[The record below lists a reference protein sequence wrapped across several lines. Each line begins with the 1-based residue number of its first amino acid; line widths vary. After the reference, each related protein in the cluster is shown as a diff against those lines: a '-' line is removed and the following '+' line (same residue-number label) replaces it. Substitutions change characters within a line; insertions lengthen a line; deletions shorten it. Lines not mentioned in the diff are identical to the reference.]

1 MVVATKKEKVKNRPV
16 LVLCPALLTG
26 EDLFKKTIQSL
37 NKTYDVFVPEL
48 YRYQNMQDCA
58 AKILKKIPT
67 KEFFL
72 GGISMGGYVSFE
84 IYRQAPER
92 VKKLILIDTNPFAEN
107 FQTIEQRKKA
117 IEAAQ
122 KNGFET
128 IFEKT
133 LYKMLSVEHQ
143 NDEKMKKILTDMAKK
158 IGLKGY
164 INEQNIIMTR
174 PSSVPTLSQIICP
187 TLVVCGELDVLAT
200 PSMMQDHTHFIR
212 DVENVLISDAGHFP
226 PLENPKEFTAV
237 LKKFLKKKTVIYST
251 IIAP

>member
-1 MVVATKKEKVKNRPV
+1 MVEPKKKVEENRPL

-37 NKTYDVFVPEL
+37 SKTYDIFVPEL

-58 AKILKKIPT
+58 AKILKKIKQ

-107 FQTIEQRKKA
+107 FQTIEQRKQTIA
-117 IEAAQ
+117 SAQ

-128 IFEKT
+128 IFDKT

-143 NDEKMKKILTDMAKK
+143 NDENMKKVLTDMANK

-164 INEQNIIMTR
+164 INEQHVIMTR
-174 PSSVPTLSQIICP
+174 PSSIPTLSLISCP
-187 TLVVCGELDVLAT
+187 TLVVCGELDALST
-200 PSMMQDHTHFIR
+200 PSMMQDNTHFIKN
-212 DVENVLISDAGHFP
+212 VENVLISKAGHFP
-226 PLENPKEFTAV
+226 PIENPKEFTAV
-237 LKKFLKKKTVIYST
+237 LRAFLKKKK
-251 IIAP
+251 